1 MTWANPEWFMA
12 LWLLPIVAGL
22 MLWRLFSKRKPTLTF
37 SSIADLDRVKG
48 NWKVMLLGFAP
59 IFLLAGIALVIVAL
73 ARPQLENTVV
83 ERSAEGI
90 DIMLVL
96 DISSSMKA
104 EDLKPNRLDA
114 AKMVAKDFID
124 KRISD
129 RIGLAIFARKSYTVV
144 PPTLDYPLVKK
155 LIDEVEMGVVEDGTA
170 IGMGLATGVNRL
182 KDSIAESKV
191 IILLTDGQNNAGE
204 IDPVTAADL
213 SASFEI
219 KIYTIGAGTRGMA
232 PYPVVDAVFGKRY
245 QNIAV
250 DIDETM
256 LTQIAQKTGGEYF
269 RAIDTESLAGIYE
282 RIDQLERTEIDE
294 LIYTDYQDLYPR
306 YLLPGILLLVVA
318 FVIDR
323 SLLRMELA

>member
-1 MTWANPEWFMA
+1 MTWANPEWFLA
-12 LWLLPIVAGL
+12 LWILPLAAAFL
-22 MLWRLFSKRKPTLTF
+22 LWRLFSGRKPTLTF
-37 SSIADLDRVKG
+37 SSLADLESVKG
-48 NWKVMLLGFAP
+48 NWRVLLLGAAP
-59 IFLLAGIALVIVAL
+59 LLLLAGVALVIVAL

-83 ERSAEGI
+83 QRSAEGI

-104 EDLKPNRLDA
+104 EDLKPNRFDA
-114 AKMVAKDFID
+114 AKMVAKDFVD
-124 KRISD
+124 KRLSD
-129 RIGLAIFARKSYTVV
+129 RIGLAIFARKSFTVV

-155 LIDEVEMGVVEDGTA
+155 LIDEVQMGVVEDGTA
-170 IGMGLATGVNRL
+170 IGMGLATAVNRL
-182 KDSIAESKV
+182 KDSVAESKV

-213 SASFEI
+213 AASFEI

-269 RAIDTESLAGIYE
+269 RAIDTESLAGIYG

-306 YLLPGILLLVVA
+306 YLLPGILLLVLA
-318 FVIDR
+318 FLMDR